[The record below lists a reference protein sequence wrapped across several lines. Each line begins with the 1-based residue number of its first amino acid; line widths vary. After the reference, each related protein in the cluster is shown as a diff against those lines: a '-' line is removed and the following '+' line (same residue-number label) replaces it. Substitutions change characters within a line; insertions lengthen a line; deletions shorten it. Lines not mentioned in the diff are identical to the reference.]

1 MAQQYSKVGNVEKMF
16 NQNFS
21 IVTTNASANDML
33 NFEQDVDESFIN
45 SSLIISSPCSD
56 EGVDNGTPSLLI
68 TDYEGHPMRL
78 TYTIKPGNGLVL
90 GYTYA
95 LGKSDSLDTL
105 SLAID
110 NDSLKTTKYGN
121 LYVDAKGLTEGSKY
135 LSVSGINNVDLDIN
149 KIPDN
154 NKIKVF
160 TDDNYQQRLAVDAET
175 LIDNVSL
182 KVNVTGGNSIV
193 NGFKDQKIAVN
204 LGNIIDGATI
214 TTASKNGRG
223 VLKVNTDF
231 LNYATSTKAG
241 IVKIDNSTIKINN
254 NKQIY
259 VDSKNLKAVTGKGG
273 TGVVTIP
280 AQGVGDLYVDNSGVL
295 RVNPYFMPKCS
306 TEDSSKENRGFGVC
320 AVDGITIKASQNG
333 VLSVVSKALDNATS
347 TKNGVVRP
355 DNSTIQIEK
364 SGVIRVDTQKLTK
377 GSAAEYGIVKY
388 DNKSI
393 TKNTQG
399 QLTVTNAAKWD
410 SDIADILTKISG
422 YSSQIANLESKLIE
436 FMATITTQTSKPF
449 SVTINNGVDLKTISV
464 HVPNLTNRTTGI
476 SDWDMNTLNKS
487 FTINYGAGYVFR
499 FAVSSTNSVSWL
511 AGTKIRINGVT
522 YSQNSDIKLTSNS
535 ATAQFIWS
543 IQGYGTQKTQRPEG
557 IFNLTFSDAN
567 GQPLKIIT
575 LYIHSCLTVRYSGGF
590 KVQLNGSPFSSAN
603 FSVTEKSS
611 KIADMINTVQPKP
624 IDGTRLPQINTGIVR
639 AGGSIV
645 TSCIYRR

>member
-1 MAQQYSKVGNVEKMF
+1 MAQYSKVGNVEKMF

-33 NFEQDVDESFIN
+33 NFEQNADESFIN
-45 SSLIISSPCSD
+45 SSLIIASPGND
-56 EGVDNGTPSLLI
+56 DGVDHGTPSLLV
-68 TDYEGHPMRL
+68 TDYEGHAMRL

-95 LGKSDSLDTL
+95 SGMSDSLDTL

-110 NDSLKTTKYGN
+110 NDSLKTTKFGN
-121 LYVDAKGLTEGSKY
+121 LYVDATGLTEKSKY
-135 LSVSGINNVDLDIN
+135 LTVSGENNVDLNLDS
-149 KIPDN
+149 IPDN
-154 NKIKVF
+154 KRIKIF
-160 TDDNYQQRLAVDAET
+160 EDSAGQRRLGIDAEQ
-175 LIDNVSL
+175 LIDNITL
-182 KVNVTGGNSIV
+182 KTNMPGGMAV
-193 NGFKDQKIAVN
+193 ADGFASQRISVN
-204 LGNIIDGATI
+204 LDNIVDGASI
-214 TTASKNGRG
+214 TTASKNGKR

-231 LNYATSTKAG
+231 LTIATTTKPG
-241 IVKIDNSTIKINN
+241 IVKVDGSTIKING

-259 VDSKNLKAVTGKGG
+259 VDSKSLKAVTGKGG

-333 VLSVVSKALDNATS
+333 VLSVVSKALDNASS

-355 DNSTIQIEK
+355 DNSTIKIQP
-364 SGVIRVDTQKLTK
+364 SGVIYVDTQKLTQ
-377 GSAAEYGIVKY
+377 GSAAEAGIVKY

-399 QLTVTNAAKWD
+399 QLTVTNASKWD

-422 YSSQIANLESKLIE
+422 YNSQIAALESKLVE
-436 FMATITTQTSKPF
+436 FMATITTKTSIPF
-449 SVTINNGVDLKTISV
+449 TVTCNNGVDLKTISV
-464 HVPNLTNRTTGI
+464 HVPNLTAKTTGVY
-476 SDWDMNTLNKS
+476 DWDMSTLNKL

-499 FAVSSTNSVSWL
+499 FSISSANSASWL
-511 AGTKIRINGVT
+511 VGAKLRVNNVV
-522 YSQNSDIKLTSNS
+522 YSQNSDIKLSTNS
-535 ATAQFIWS
+535 ATAQLIWS
-543 IQGYGTQKTQRPEG
+543 IQGYGTQKTERPEG
-557 IFNLTFSDAN
+557 VFNITFSDGN

-575 LYIHSCLTVRYSGGF
+575 LYIHSCLTVRTSSGF
-590 KVQLNGSPFSSAN
+590 RVTLNGAPYSSTSASITTN
-603 FSVTEKSS
+603 STKLSTL
-611 KIADMINTVQPKP
+611 INTIQPQP
-624 IDGTRLPQINTGIVR
+624 AVGTRLPQINTGIIL